1 MVCTCW
7 WTLCNKAEENY
18 SLIEGEATALAK
30 GLQDTKYYT
39 MGCKN
44 LYMATDHSTLV
55 NVLGDQSMADVEN
68 PRLARIK
75 ENKLWWQFKIFHT
88 PGKKQLVADALSRRS
103 KHSTCCR

>member
-7 WTLCNKAEENY
+7 WTLCNKAEEN
-18 SLIEGEATALAK
+18 SSPIEGEATTVAK

-44 LYMATDHSTLV
+44 LYVVTDHSALV
-55 NVLGDQSMADVEN
+55 MVLGEQSIADMEN

-75 ENKLWWQFKIFHT
+75 EKTLW
-88 PGKKQLVADALSRRS
+88 
-103 KHSTCCR
+103 